1 MTGEENLS
9 YPSTEQVVNK
19 INYTHPEKVCLI
31 SDTNSTLSN
40 NYDESI

>member
-19 INYTHPEKVCLI
+19 INYTHAEKLFDI
-31 SDTNSTLSN
+31 RHQFHT
-40 NYDESI
+40 E